1 MGLTIWESL
10 VLWTFNVSSKENLY
24 LVRNIKLM
32 KKLVKLYHTLNRAI
46 DFYDLIINLGTNPL
60 LTLFKPL
67 SKNKNMSLD
76 QTYRKLWHFY
86 LNVSFIFQSTLFLGT
101 GVKYCNVSKNN
112 KFMICIWNQV
122 LKLHT
127 YCFNQL

>member
-1 MGLTIWESL
+1 M
-10 VLWTFNVSSKENLY
+10 SSKENLY

-86 LNVSFIFQSTLFLGT
+86 LNVSFIFQSTLFLGKS
-101 GVKYCNVSKNN
+101 VKYCNVSKNN
-112 KFMICIWNQV
+112 KFMICI
-122 LKLHT
+122 
-127 YCFNQL
+127 